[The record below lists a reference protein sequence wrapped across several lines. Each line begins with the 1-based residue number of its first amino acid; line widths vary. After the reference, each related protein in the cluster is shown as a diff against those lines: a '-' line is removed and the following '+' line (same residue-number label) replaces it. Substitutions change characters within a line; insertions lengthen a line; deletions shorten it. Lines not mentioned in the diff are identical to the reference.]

1 MNQMYLEMRDFMS
14 MMVLT
19 PLAAILVNLFGFPI
33 EATAL
38 FGMIVPMFLMQRI
51 HSSNEE
57 P

>member
-1 MNQMYLEMRDFMS
+1 MRDFMS